1 MESGGDKLLL
11 VLAFIHSAMKIK
23 KKKKDFLILR
33 DKVVIAE

>member
-23 KKKKDFLILR
+23 KKKDFLILR